1 MHTIRLTISLR
12 WWFRLYLYGL
22 ITAAYLSGRTPDP
35 AKVQR
40 VVSRAVVVRFKT
52 VRFGVLA

>member
-1 MHTIRLTISLR
+1 MQTLRLTVHLR

-22 ITAAYLSGRTPDP
+22 VTVAYLSGRTPDP

-40 VVSRAVVVRFKT
+40 MVSRAVVVRVRA